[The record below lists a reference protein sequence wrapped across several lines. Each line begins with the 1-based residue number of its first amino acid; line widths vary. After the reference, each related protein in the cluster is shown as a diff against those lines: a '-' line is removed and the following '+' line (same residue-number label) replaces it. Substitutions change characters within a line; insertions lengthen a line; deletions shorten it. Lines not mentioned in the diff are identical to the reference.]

1 MRKGAAEEVGDAGE
15 TGRELVYGR
24 TRILVAHHLLLL
36 FSGDGRTVLSH
47 SPALATGL

>member
-1 MRKGAAEEVGDAGE
+1 MRRGAAEEVGDAGE

-24 TRILVAHHLLLL
+24 TRILEAHHLLLL
-36 FSGDGRTVLSH
+36 FSGDVRTVLSH